1 MQVPVQLPH
10 QELGKLDVGA
20 PGALFFIGEPA
31 REAGLRGTVSQRLVG
46 IAGNLPVALGACY
59 RPAALGAC
67 HLAVPGAVTSSEM
80 SETLAN
86 PKAASAPAPKHSR
99 LAWLDALRGFAA
111 LCVVFDHGSTLMLM
125 PVRDFLYRWL
135 DLGQYGV
142 FVFFLISGYIIPA
155 SLERKGS
162 VRGFWTSRLFRL
174 YPMYLVALVIAAV
187 TYETGYGTLRG
198 AEHHPAQSVFAWLLM
213 LPNLLTGPNVPNVTW
228 TLSYEMVFY
237 LLLVA
242 LFSWGVHRRS
252 GSYATL
258 FAVAAVALGGV
269 LPMAALTRWAGHADH
284 GGLALNATA
293 DALVLGGIVLAV
305 SSRSRVARVG
315 AAVAGLT
322 ALVLVMVNQ
331 GSPSPWEGSVI
342 LALMFTGTLIYR
354 TQQRQPGTSRA
365 MTAAIVVGVLALTT
379 FAGLWHGQQRHMS
392 HQWLIQ
398 WATSVLLAGA
408 TFGLGLA
415 ASHRRVPRWCAW
427 LGMISFSV
435 YLLHPLVFDAY
446 RDVPALHRPHT
457 FGVQGLMFAG
467 CVAVIIGLSAVTY
480 YLVERPMQRL
490 GRRLSGAAAA
500 GGGGEPAAR
509 ARSSARRS
517 SGGRSVE
524 QAGQSVDYATGAA
537 RRGSGSAA
545 TDAGSGRDTDSDRP
559 GAPTAARSASSS
571 SAVAGG
577 SGASP

>member
-1 MQVPVQLPH
+1 M
-10 QELGKLDVGA
+10 
-20 PGALFFIGEPA
+20 
-31 REAGLRGTVSQRLVG
+31 
-46 IAGNLPVALGACY
+46 
-59 RPAALGAC
+59 
-67 HLAVPGAVTSSEM
+67 PGAVTSGEM

-86 PKAASAPAPKHSR
+86 PKTANAAAPKHSR

-111 LCVVFDHGSTLMLM
+111 LCVVFDHGSTLMLE

-135 DLGQYGV
+135 DLGEYGV

-174 YPMYLVALVIAAV
+174 YPMYAVALVIAALA
-187 TYETGYGTLRG
+187 YETGYGTIRG
-198 AEHHPAQSVFAWLLM
+198 AEHQPAQSVLAWLLM

-252 GSYATL
+252 GWYATI

-269 LPMAALTRWAGHADH
+269 LPMAALTRWAGHADR

-305 SSRSRVARVG
+305 SSRSVVARAG

-354 TQQRQPGTSRA
+354 TQQRQPGTSRP

-379 FAGLWHGQQRHMS
+379 FAGALARRAAAHLS

-415 ASHRRVPRWCAW
+415 ASNRRVPRWCAW

-446 RDVPALHRPHT
+446 RIGPGAAPPAHAAGPGADVRRLRGGDHRAQHRDLLPRRAADAAARPPAVGARRRRRRRRAR
-457 FGVQGLMFAG
+457 GGRG
-467 CVAVIIGLSAVTY
+467 
-480 YLVERPMQRL
+480 RRL
-490 GRRLSGAAAA
+490 GRA
-500 GGGGEPAAR
+500 GGQPA
-509 ARSSARRS
+509 
-517 SGGRSVE
+517 G
-524 QAGQSVDYATGAA
+524 YATGAA
-537 RRGSGSAA
+537 AGSGSAV
-545 TDAGSGRDTDSDRP
+545 TDAGSGRETDSDRP

>member
-1 MQVPVQLPH
+1 
-10 QELGKLDVGA
+10 
-20 PGALFFIGEPA
+20 
-31 REAGLRGTVSQRLVG
+31 
-46 IAGNLPVALGACY
+46 
-59 RPAALGAC
+59 
-67 HLAVPGAVTSSEM
+67 M
-80 SETLAN
+80 SETAAN
-86 PKAASAPAPKHSR
+86 TKAANAAAPKHSR

-111 LCVVFDHGSTLMLM
+111 LCVVFDHGSTLMLL

-174 YPMYLVALVIAAV
+174 YPMYLVRWSSPRSP
-187 TYETGYGTLRG
+187 TRPGTARSG
-198 AEHHPAQSVFAWLLM
+198 APSITRCQSVFAWLLM

-252 GSYATL
+252 GTYATV

-305 SSRSRVARVG
+305 SSRSRVARAG

-331 GSPSPWEGSVI
+331 GSPSPWEGCVI

-446 RDVPALHRPHT
+446 RMSRRCTARTRCRSRADV
-457 FGVQGLMFAG
+457 
-467 CVAVIIGLSAVTY
+467 
-480 YLVERPMQRL
+480 
-490 GRRLSGAAAA
+490 RRLP
-500 GGGGEPAAR
+500 GGDHR
-509 ARSSARRS
+509 AQRA
-517 SGGRSVE
+517 
-524 QAGQSVDYATGAA
+524 
-537 RRGSGSAA
+537 
-545 TDAGSGRDTDSDRP
+545 
-559 GAPTAARSASSS
+559 
-571 SAVAGG
+571 
-577 SGASP
+577 

>member
-1 MQVPVQLPH
+1 MP
-10 QELGKLDVGA
+10 
-20 PGALFFIGEPA
+20 EPSA
-31 REAGLRGTVSQRLVG
+31 
-46 IAGNLPVALGACY
+46 N
-59 RPAALGAC
+59 PAA
-67 HLAVPGAVTSSEM
+67 
-80 SETLAN
+80 AN
-86 PKAASAPAPKHSR
+86 APATKHSR

-162 VRGFWTSRLFRL
+162 MRGFWTSRAFRL
-174 YPMYLVALVIAAV
+174 YPMYLVALALATVA
-187 TYETGYGTLRG
+187 YETGYGTIRG
-198 AEHHPAQSVFAWLLM
+198 AEHHPAQSVLAWLVM

-237 LLLVA
+237 LLLAA

-258 FAVAAVALGGV
+258 FAVGAVALGGV
-269 LPMAALTRWAGHADH
+269 LPMAALTHWASRADH
-284 GGLALNATA
+284 GGLALNAAA
-293 DALVLGGIVLAV
+293 DVLVLGGILLAV
-305 SSRSRVARVG
+305 SSRSRVARAG
-315 AAVAGLT
+315 ASVAGLT

-331 GSPSPWEGSVI
+331 GAWQPPEGCVI
-342 LALMFTGTLIYR
+342 LALMFSGTLIYR
-354 TQQRQPGTSRA
+354 TQQRQPGTSTA
-365 MTAAIVVGVLALTT
+365 LTAAIVVGVLALIT
-379 FAGLWHGQQRHMS
+379 FAGIWHGEQRHLS
-392 HQWLIQ
+392 HQWLVQ

-415 ASHRRVPRWCAW
+415 VSGRRVPRWCAW

-446 RDVPALHRPHT
+446 KMVPALHARHSI
-457 FGVQGLMFAG
+457 GVQALLFVG
-467 CVAVIIGLSAVTY
+467 CLAVIIGLSAATY
-480 YLVERPMQRL
+480 YAIEKPMQRL
-490 GRRLSGAAAA
+490 GRRLA
-500 GGGGEPAAR
+500 GGSAAP
-509 ARSSARRS
+509 
-517 SGGRSVE
+517 GGRPPQTPPRKSDGTE
-524 QAGQSVDYATGAA
+524 AGRPAVGYGTGAA
-537 RRGSGSAA
+537 TGSAGA
-545 TDAGSGRDTDSDRP
+545 VTEADARSGRDTASDRP
-559 GAPTAARSASSS
+559 GAPAAARSASSR

>member
-1 MQVPVQLPH
+1 M
-10 QELGKLDVGA
+10 
-20 PGALFFIGEPA
+20 PG
-31 REAGLRGTVSQRLVG
+31 T
-46 IAGNLPVALGACY
+46 
-59 RPAALGAC
+59 
-67 HLAVPGAVTSSEM
+67 VTSSEM

-86 PKAASAPAPKHSR
+86 PKTANAAAPKHRR

-111 LCVVFDHGSTLMLM
+111 LCVVFDHGSTLMLE
-125 PVRDFLYRWL
+125 PIRDFLYRWL
-135 DLGQYGV
+135 DLGEYGV

-174 YPMYLVALVIAAV
+174 YPMYAVALALAALA
-187 TYETGYGTLRG
+187 YHTGYGTIRG
-198 AEHHPAQSVFAWLLM
+198 AEHQPAQSVLAWLLM

-237 LLLVA
+237 LLLVG

-252 GSYATL
+252 GWYATT

-269 LPMAALTRWAGHADH
+269 LPMALLTRWAGHAD
-284 GGLALNATA
+284 GGGVALNAVS
-293 DALVLGGIVLAV
+293 DALILGGIVLAV
-305 SSRSRVARVG
+305 SSRSTIARVG
-315 AAVAGLT
+315 ASVAGLT

-354 TQQRQPGTSRA
+354 AQQRQPGFSRP

-379 FAGLWHGQQRHMS
+379 FAGVWHGDQAHLS
-392 HQWLIQ
+392 HQWQIQ
-398 WATSVLLAGA
+398 WATSILLAGA

-415 ASHRRVPRWCAW
+415 ASNRRVPRWCAW

-446 RDVPALHRPHT
+446 RAVPALHRTHT
-457 FGVQGLMFAG
+457 LPVQGLMFAG
-467 CVAVIIGLSAVTY
+467 CVAVIIGLSTVTY

-490 GRRLSGAAAA
+490 GRRLSGR
-500 GGGGEPAAR
+500 GGSGSGGGEPAAV
-509 ARSSARRS
+509 AVGS
-517 SGGRSVE
+517 SVE
-524 QAGQSVDYATGAA
+524 QAGQPADYATGAA
-537 RRGSGSAA
+537 AGSGSAV